1 MKAKIVNFLITC
13 LFAINSSAQ
22 EWKADISYKYMFS
35 NQLDK
40 IIQTYNFS
48 RPLLAEKQPLLMH
61 GLNTAVSRIFKNEKH
76 WKHGINLS
84 YSFIRSAAENQNFNN
99 TLQLHFVNIG
109 YILHYENAEKC
120 KGLYTEFIFSATA
133 TGLFRNVN
141 DQPFEYDD
149 AKSKSF
155 GIGGDILV
163 KTGYQMKLKNKYFL
177 SPFISIACTPYL
189 CAPNNEAVVNQ
200 TKGLASANWTSILSA
215 QAGLTIHRK

>member
-76 WKHGINLS
+76 WK
-84 YSFIRSAAENQNFNN
+84 
-99 TLQLHFVNIG
+99 
-109 YILHYENAEKC
+109 
-120 KGLYTEFIFSATA
+120 
-133 TGLFRNVN
+133 
-141 DQPFEYDD
+141 
-149 AKSKSF
+149 
-155 GIGGDILV
+155 
-163 KTGYQMKLKNKYFL
+163 
-177 SPFISIACTPYL
+177 
-189 CAPNNEAVVNQ
+189 
-200 TKGLASANWTSILSA
+200 
-215 QAGLTIHRK
+215 

>member
-22 EWKADISYKYMFS
+22 EWKADFSYKYMYS

-61 GLNTAVSRIFKNEKH
+61 GLNTSVSRIFSNEKKL
-76 WKHGINLS
+76 KHGINLS

-99 TLQLHFVNIG
+99 TLQLHFVNLG
-109 YILHYENAEKC
+109 YILHYENAEKS

-133 TGLFRNVN
+133 CGLYRNVN
-141 DQPFEYDD
+141 DQAFEYDD

-155 GIGGDILV
+155 GIGGDIQV
-163 KTGYQMKLKNKYFL
+163 KMGYQMKLKNKYFL

-189 CAPNNEAVVNQ
+189 YAPNNEAVVNQ
-200 TKGLASANWTSILSA
+200 TKGLTSANWTSILGA
-215 QAGLTIHRK
+215 QAGLTIHRR